1 MDPEA
6 CVDFI
11 LRAAENR
18 AEDAREEIEEHIEA
32 LVQWLSR
39 GGFSPRASAADELAT
54 ALEGSRPYR
63 GAARMLKLL
72 RRDGMQA

>member
-11 LRAAENR
+11 LRATESR

-39 GGFSPRASAADELAT
+39 GGFSPRASAADELTT
-54 ALEGSRPYR
+54 ALDVERPYR
-63 GAARMLKLL
+63 GAKKLL
-72 RRDGMQA
+72 QLLRSERRRV